1 MILVNQS
8 CSINFNNSI
17 TEQHYFKSFT
27 CENIIGLHARISLIV
42 FLTSYHT
49 RLLNKRNI
57 IFRESITVVH
67 RNKMNGK
74 TVIGSL
80 SFLHMAREIRLRIR
94 FFTTLRPQSN
104 STARGVDCF
113 CGHNCVI
120 RYRRNRSSF
129 NTQ

>member
-57 IFRESITVVH
+57 IFRESITRRSSQQNERQDRNRVVIILAH
-67 RNKMNGK
+67 GARNKASDS
-74 TVIGSL
+74 I
-80 SFLHMAREIRLRIR
+80 F
-94 FFTTLRPQSN
+94 
-104 STARGVDCF
+104 
-113 CGHNCVI
+113 
-120 RYRRNRSSF
+120 Y
-129 NTQ
+129 NTQAAIEFHSSWCRLLLRSPLCYPLSAQ